1 MTAPAPGQQTPQ
13 TLATA
18 RHTERRVQL
27 ALWASGESVWE
38 WDATS
43 NRIAVDRAEAE
54 AAGPGIEDVLPG
66 ATAGMPLEQFFSH
79 AHAEDAPSLRLAWAL
94 HLRGAHA
101 DIDLAFRVTDPG
113 GRRRWLRV
121 RGRAMGRNSQGCT
134 DHVLGT
140 LKDVTAQHE
149 AEDSLRLMAHAFA
162 STRDAMAVVDA
173 QWSVLE
179 VNESLVR
186 LAGEDSGVMPGADLR
201 TWLPV
206 GDTSLDQALAE
217 GNWCE
222 EIKLLA
228 PAGAVPVEMSVT
240 AVAASDGRRHCFLV
254 ALHDLRERRQNEQ
267 RLQRMAMQDKLTE
280 LPNRLAAQLHIDQLL
295 VHAAPEFGLLFIDL
309 DGFKEV
315 NDSFGHDSGD
325 ALLRAVGQ
333 RLRTALPPDAL
344 LARWGSDEY
353 LVVLAQGSGDTEVRS
368 AAQVV
373 LAALAGRFDV
383 GDQELSITPT
393 VGAVLAPQDGLDFS
407 VLLRKADAANY
418 AGKQAGRNCLVF
430 FDNSL
435 DNDAQRRVRMTSLLR
450 IDTDRNGFRFVAQP
464 KVDSLGRPVGAELLM
479 RWNTEAFGN
488 VSPIEFIPLAEKVG
502 LIQLMGRHAAHAAA
516 QLAAASAALG
526 YPLPVAVNLSPK
538 QMLQPGL
545 DSLLLQACRRHGIA
559 PGMLELELTESA
571 LVHNMDVVKP
581 MLHRLRGH
589 GFSLALDDFGT
600 GYSSLS
606 YLRHLPFDKI
616 KIDRSFVMDIERDP
630 AAVRLLD
637 SIVGLCQVL
646 GMHTVAEGVETPQQL
661 AALTAMGVNEFQGY
675 HFSRPIPVDDW
686 LALLRDAGGV
696 LPLLPLPLPPFAV
709 LPAQQLKLQPMAPAA
724 PVLS

>member
-1 MTAPAPGQQTPQ
+1 MTAPVPDQQ
-13 TLATA
+13 ATQA
-18 RHTERRVQL
+18 LTAVRHTERRVQL

-38 WDATS
+38 WDAAS
-43 NRIAVDRAEAE
+43 KRIAVDQSEAD
-54 AAGPGIEDVLPG
+54 AGTAGPGIEKLLPG
-66 ATAGMPLEQFFSH
+66 ATVGMPLEQFFSQVH
-79 AHAEDAPSLRLAWAL
+79 VEDAPALRLAWAL

-101 DIDLAFRVTDPG
+101 DIDRAFRVTDPA
-113 GRRRWLRV
+113 GRQRRQLLGCLHPLGHRV
-121 RGRAMGRNSQGCT
+121 
-134 DHVLGT
+134 H
-140 LKDVTAQHE
+140 AQH
-149 AEDSLRLMAHAFA
+149 LTQPH
-162 STRDAMAVVDA
+162 DA
-173 QWSVLE
+173 
-179 VNESLVR
+179 
-186 LAGEDSGVMPGADLR
+186 
-201 TWLPV
+201 
-206 GDTSLDQALAE
+206 
-217 GNWCE
+217 
-222 EIKLLA
+222 
-228 PAGAVPVEMSVT
+228 VEQPH
-240 AVAASDGRRHCFLV
+240 RRQV
-254 ALHDLRERRQNEQ
+254 ALDVHHKAAVDQDLV
-267 RLQRMAMQDKLTE
+267 K
-280 LPNRLAAQLHIDQLL
+280 RLAAQVHIDQLL

-325 ALLRAVGQ
+325 ALLCAVGQ
-333 RLRTALPPDAL
+333 RLRAALPPDAL
-344 LARWGSDEY
+344 LVRWGSDEY
-353 LVVLAQGSGDTEVRS
+353 LVVLAQGSGDTELRS

-464 KVDSLGRPVGAELLM
+464 EVDSLGRPVGAELLM

-488 VSPIEFIPLAEKVG
+488 VSPIKFIPLAEKVG
-502 LIQLMGRHAAHAAA
+502 LIQLMGRHAAHAVAP
-516 QLAAASAALG
+516 LAAAGAALG

-538 QMLQPGL
+538 QLLQPGL
-545 DSLLLQACRRHGIA
+545 DSLLLQACRRHSI
-559 PGMLELELTESA
+559 PPSMLELELTESA

-616 KIDRSFVMDIERDP
+616 LIDRSFVMDIERAP

-637 SIVGLCQVL
+637 SIVRLCQLL

-661 AALTAMGVNEFQGY
+661 AALAAMGVNEFQGY
-675 HFSRPIPVDDW
+675 HFSRPIPMEDW
-686 LALLRDAGGV
+686 LDLLRHAKGA
-696 LPLLPLPLPPFAV
+696 LPLLPLPVPPLMPVGAALLLPQTTSPV
-709 LPAQQLKLQPMAPAA
+709 SPMPQPPSPGLAA
-724 PVLS
+724 TVLS